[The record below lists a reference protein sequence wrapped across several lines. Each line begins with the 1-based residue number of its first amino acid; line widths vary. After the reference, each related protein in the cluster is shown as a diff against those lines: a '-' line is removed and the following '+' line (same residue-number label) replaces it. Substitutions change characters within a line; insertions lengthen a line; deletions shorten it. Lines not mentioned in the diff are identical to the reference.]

1 MMKIWMFM
9 SIHLLGPMMTKEHIG
24 HKKPNLDYPY
34 LSLPDIEEDEITFYQ
49 KENKEKLSEIIEH

>member
-1 MMKIWMFM
+1 MMI
-9 SIHLLGPMMTKEHIG
+9 KEHVG

-49 KENKEKLSEIIEH
+49 KEDKEKLSEIIEH